1 MPRDFIARLLVTPS
15 RIVVGLSIVVGLRHR
30 RRANLA
36 PMRTLVLMRHAKSDY
51 PDGVPDHERPLAP
64 RGEREAALAGE
75 WLRSNV
81 PPIDAVLCS
90 SATRTRQTL
99 ANTGVQARIA
109 FLDELYG
116 AAPGTVIG
124 AINEIG
130 DTVHTLL
137 VVGHEPTVSHVT
149 LGLAGPGSDRAAA
162 ENVAMKFPTSGI
174 AVLTVP
180 GPWAELGLEGAELT
194 TFHVPR

>member
-1 MPRDFIARLLVTPS
+1 
-15 RIVVGLSIVVGLRHR
+15 
-30 RRANLA
+30 
-36 PMRTLVLMRHAKSDY
+36 MRTLVLMRHAKSDY

-75 WLRSNV
+75 WLRTNV

-90 SATRTRQTL
+90 SAIRTRQTL
-99 ANTGVQARIA
+99 AYTGVQARIA

-116 AAPGTVIG
+116 AAPGTMIG
-124 AINEIG
+124 AINEIP
-130 DTVHTLL
+130 DTNHTLL

-149 LGLAGPGSDRAAA
+149 LGLAGPGSDSGAA
-162 ENVAMKFPTSGI
+162 EHVALKFPTSGI

-180 GPWAELGLEGAELT
+180 GSWADLSPEGAKLN
-194 TFHVPR
+194 TFHIPR

>member
-1 MPRDFIARLLVTPS
+1 V
-15 RIVVGLSIVVGLRHR
+15 
-30 RRANLA
+30 
-36 PMRTLVLMRHAKSDY
+36 RTLVLMRHAKSDY

-81 PPIDAVLCS
+81 GGIDAVLCS
-90 SATRTRQTL
+90 SAMRTRQTL
-99 ANTGVQARIA
+99 AYTGVQARIA

-116 AAPGTVIG
+116 AAPGTMIR
-124 AINEIG
+124 AINEIH

-149 LGLAGPGSDRAAA
+149 LGLAGPGSDRDAA
-162 ENVAMKFPTSGI
+162 EHVALKFPTSGI
-174 AVLTVP
+174 AVLAVP
-180 GPWAELGLEGAELT
+180 GSWSDLTVHGAELVR
-194 TFHVPR
+194 FQVPR